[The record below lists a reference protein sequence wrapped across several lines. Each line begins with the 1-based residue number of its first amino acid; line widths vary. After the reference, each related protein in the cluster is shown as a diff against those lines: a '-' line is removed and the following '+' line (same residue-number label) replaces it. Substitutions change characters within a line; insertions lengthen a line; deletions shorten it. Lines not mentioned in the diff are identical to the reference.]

1 MVINHLDISTSPL
14 ASFDLQ
20 CTRGLAVDAMVGEK
34 TVTAGTK
41 RLDRVELQGGGRT
54 AAREGQKNFFLKIR
68 YRLGEQV
75 IFSHKE
81 KLEHREREGGVGWDY
96 KD

>member
-34 TVTAGTK
+34 TVTAGTQET
-41 RLDRVELQGGGRT
+41 RQSR
-54 AAREGQKNFFLKIR
+54 AARGQNAVREGQKIFF
-68 YRLGEQV
+68 
-75 IFSHKE
+75 
-81 KLEHREREGGVGWDY
+81 
-96 KD
+96 